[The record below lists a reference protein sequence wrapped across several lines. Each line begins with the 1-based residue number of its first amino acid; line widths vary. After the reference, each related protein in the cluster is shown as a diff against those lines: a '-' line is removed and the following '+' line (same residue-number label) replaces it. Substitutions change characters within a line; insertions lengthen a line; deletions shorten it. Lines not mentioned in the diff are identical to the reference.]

1 MSIEATDTQTPPLS
15 SATATQTPD
24 YLPSDDTTQNG
35 NLEKIRDIL
44 FGAQA
49 RDHERRFDALEQSLV
64 KEAAAL
70 RAELTKRFDALEAYM
85 QQEVAVLS
93 DRLHH
98 EQQDRGEA
106 LENLVKDLTGL
117 GTVVENKATEL
128 AEQTQQAERTLRQE
142 TQDLMNEL
150 KDRLRSTEAQLTE
163 SLDRSITDLRH
174 TKTDRTALAELLAEL
189 SKKLQQG
196 K

>member
-15 SATATQTPD
+15 SPTATQTPD

-49 RDHERRFDALEQSLV
+49 RDHERRFVALEQSLV

-106 LENLVKDLTGL
+106 LENLIKDLTGL
-117 GTVVENKATEL
+117 GTVVENKATAL

-189 SKKLQQG
+189 SKKLKQG
-196 K
+196 T